1 MDENSDLMSFV
12 EEKEKID
19 DLRNSYLVDARNGE
33 KVMKKAKLAV
43 GWSDSLLFSTG
54 GFDSHPS
61 SQMGYDGNGFGP
73 YLVGAIDSDE
83 VVMETLENMVHHN
96 IDTPLAAIG
105 HIAWRIEE
113 APMLTILV
121 LDLVRCV
128 GAQRS
133 KNPRHFQCLKL
144 NS

>member
-96 IDTPLAAIG
+96 IDTPLAG
-105 HIAWRIEE
+105 
-113 APMLTILV
+113 
-121 LDLVRCV
+121 
-128 GAQRS
+128 
-133 KNPRHFQCLKL
+133 L
-144 NS
+144 NYMPTYMHLFRYSSIC